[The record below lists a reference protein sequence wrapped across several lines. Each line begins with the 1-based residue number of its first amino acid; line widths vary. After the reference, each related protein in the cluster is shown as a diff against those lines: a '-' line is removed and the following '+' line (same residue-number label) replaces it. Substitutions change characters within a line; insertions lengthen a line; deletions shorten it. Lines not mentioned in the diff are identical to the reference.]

1 MILSILKKIIGS
13 KNNRDL
19 RRIRKTVAEINS
31 LEESLKLFSDKDLRE
46 KTNQFR
52 DRLASGEQLDEM
64 LAEAFATVRETSRRV
79 LAMRHFDVQL
89 IGGITLHEGRIAEM
103 RTGEG
108 KTLAATLSAYL
119 NALPAKGVHIITV
132 NDYLAKRDAQWML
145 PLYRALGLSL
155 GVIQSHR
162 GGNEASS
169 FYCSADDENG
179 LTVSTR
185 KEAYAADITYG
196 TNNEF
201 GFDYLRDNMA
211 VSSEQLVQGELFYSV
226 IDEVDSILVDEART
240 PLIISGKVSDSTKW
254 YSDFTR
260 IVKGMKRDVHYEIDE
275 AKKQVHTT
283 EVGVE
288 YVESKL
294 GIKNLYEN
302 TQTNFIHYLTATL
315 RAKTIFTKDVDYIIA
330 DGQIKIVDEFTGRVL
345 EGRRYSDGLH
355 QALEAKENVKIQ
367 DENQTL
373 ASITYQ
379 NYFRMYE
386 NLAGM
391 TGTAKT
397 EEEEFVQIYN
407 LEVVEIPTNLP
418 IQRSD
423 QQDAVYK
430 TNSAKL
436 DAVIED
442 IKLRNT
448 KGQPILLGTVSVE
461 ASEEISKLLT
471 SKGIVHNVLNAK
483 NHEEEAN
490 IVAQAGRLGAV
501 TVATNMAGRGVDIKL
516 GGNPEDMAIQLQ
528 IKENQQDNPN
538 FLKTKIVEFE
548 SKVEKEKQDVL
559 ELGGL
564 YVLGTERHESRRIDN
579 QLRGRSG
586 RQGDPGESRFYIS
599 LQDDLMRR
607 FQGERIES
615 IMNKLNLPD
624 EERIEQSMVTKSIE
638 RAQAQVESLN
648 FEIRKNVLKF
658 DQVLNQQ
665 RDVIYKWRRELL
677 RSESIHDLIEGW
689 FEDVVDLISKNIEN
703 YKKSYESLDQFKDL
717 VENELSELLSD
728 AAKNK
733 LFQNLEINDNLDIEK
748 SLKDLFY
755 DNEKQDENNFWNLAR
770 GSALSFIDQSW
781 KDHLAEMDYLRSGI
795 GLRAMGQRDPL
806 VEYQNEGYD
815 LFEEL
820 IDNVKF
826 SVIRILLNFDKNLIV
841 QKEKNIDDNVKEKTI
856 TKDKIGRNDPC
867 YCGSGKKYKKCG
879 MVDACIKKS

>member
-1 MILSILKKIIGS
+1 MSIFKRVLSVGS
-13 KNNRDL
+13 GKLVSELND
-19 RRIRKTVAEINS
+19 VVQAINDK
-31 LEESLKLFSDKDLRE
+31 EKEFELFSDEEIKLNFQELSKKLNGDPQSIE
-46 KTNQFR
+46 V
-52 DRLASGEQLDEM
+52 
-64 LAEAFATVRETSRRV
+64 EAFAYIREAAKRT
-79 LAMRHFDVQL
+79 LGQRHYDVQL
-89 IGGITLHEGRIAEM
+89 FGGLVLLRNKIAEM
-103 RTGEG
+103 KTGEG
-108 KTLAATLSAYL
+108 KTLVSTLPISL
-119 NALPAKGVHIITV
+119 MALFKKGVHVVTV
-132 NDYLAKRDAQWML
+132 NEYLAKRDAEWMS
-145 PLYRALGLSL
+145 PIYNFLGLE
-155 GVIQSHR
+155 V
-162 GGNEASS
+162 
-169 FYCSADDENG
+169 G
-179 LTVSTR
+179 LIHSNQDPAE
-185 KEAYAADITYG
+185 KNQAYKKDITYG

-211 VSSEQLVQGELFYSV
+211 TSREQLVQGELFYSV

-254 YSDFTR
+254 YSEFTK
-260 IVKGMKRDVHYEIDE
+260 IVKGMKRDIHYEIDE

-283 EVGVE
+283 ELGVE

-294 GIKNLYEN
+294 GISNLYEN
-302 TQTNFIHYLTATL
+302 TKTNFIHYLTATL
-315 RAKTIFTKDVDYIIA
+315 RAKTIYLKDVDYIIE

-418 IQRSD
+418 VQRVD

-430 TNSAKL
+430 TNKAKL
-436 DAVIED
+436 EAVIED
-442 IKLRNT
+442 IRIRNQN
-448 KGQPILLGTVSVE
+448 GQPILLGTVSVE
-461 ASEEISKLLT
+461 ASEEISKILT
-471 SKGIVHNVLNAK
+471 SKGIIHNVLNAK
-483 NHEEEAN
+483 NHEQEAN
-490 IVAQAGRLGAV
+490 IIAQAGKLGAV

-516 GGNPEDMAIQLQ
+516 GGNADEMALQLQ
-528 IKENQQDNPN
+528 IKEEKLENPN
-538 FLKTKIVEFE
+538 YLISKIKELE
-548 SKVEKEKQDVL
+548 DNVEKEKEKVL
-559 ELGGL
+559 SLGGL

-599 LQDDLMRR
+599 LQDELMRR

-624 EERIEQSMVTKSIE
+624 DERIEQSMVTKSIE

-677 RSESIHDLIEGW
+677 RSENISSLIEGW
-689 FEDVVDLISKNIEN
+689 LSDVLETVANNIESF
-703 YKKSYESLDQFKDL
+703 KKSYDNLEHFNEL
-717 VENELSELLSD
+717 VENELGELLSD
-728 AAKNK
+728 LVRSKFLK
-733 LFQNLEINDNLDIEK
+733 NLEINDDLDIY
-748 SLKDLFY
+748 KDLENLFY
-755 DNEKQDENNFWNLAR
+755 DNENQDKENFWRLAR

-781 KDHLAEMDYLRSGI
+781 KDHLSEMDYLRSGI

-820 IDNVKF
+820 INNVKF
-826 SVIRILLNFDKNLIV
+826 SVIRILLNFDKTFIV
-841 QKEKNIDDNVKEKTI
+841 QKEKNIDDNVKDKVI
-856 TKDKIGRNDPC
+856 AKDKIGRNDPC
-867 YCGSGKKYKKCG
+867 YCGSGKKFKKCG
-879 MVDACIKKS
+879 LVDKCIKKS

>member
-1 MILSILKKIIGS
+1 MSIFKKVLSVGS
-13 KNNRDL
+13 GKLASELND
-19 RRIRKTVAEINS
+19 VVQAINDK
-31 LEESLKLFSDKDLRE
+31 EKDFELFSDEEIKVNFQDLSKKLNGDPQSIE
-46 KTNQFR
+46 V
-52 DRLASGEQLDEM
+52 
-64 LAEAFATVRETSRRV
+64 EAFAYIREAAKRT
-79 LAMRHFDVQL
+79 LGQRHYDVQL
-89 IGGITLHEGRIAEM
+89 FGGLVLLRNKIAEM
-103 RTGEG
+103 KTGEG
-108 KTLAATLSAYL
+108 KTLVSTLPISL
-119 NALPAKGVHIITV
+119 MALFKKGVHVVTV
-132 NDYLAKRDAQWML
+132 NEYLAKRDAEWMS
-145 PLYRALGLSL
+145 PIYNFLGLE
-155 GVIQSHR
+155 V
-162 GGNEASS
+162 
-169 FYCSADDENG
+169 G
-179 LTVSTR
+179 LIHSNQDPAE
-185 KEAYAADITYG
+185 KNQAYKKDITYG

-211 VSSEQLVQGELFYSV
+211 ISGEQLVQGELFYSV

-254 YSDFTR
+254 YSEFTK
-260 IVKGMKRDVHYEIDE
+260 IVKGMKRDIHYEIDE

-283 EVGVE
+283 ELGVE

-294 GIKNLYEN
+294 GIPNLYEN
-302 TQTNFIHYLTATL
+302 TKTNFIHYLTATL
-315 RAKTIFTKDVDYIIA
+315 RAKTIFVKDVDYIVA

-367 DENQTL
+367 DENQTF

-418 IQRSD
+418 IQRAD

-430 TNSAKL
+430 TNKAKL

-442 IKLRNT
+442 IKHRNEN
-448 KGQPILLGTVSVE
+448 GQPILLGTVSVE

-483 NHEEEAN
+483 NHEQEAN
-490 IVAQAGRLGAV
+490 IIAQAGKLGAV

-516 GGNPEDMAIQLQ
+516 GGNADEMALQLQ
-528 IKENQQDNPN
+528 INENELDNSN
-538 FLKTKIVEFE
+538 YLKSKIVELE
-548 SKVEKEKQDVL
+548 ENVEKEKEKVL
-559 ELGGL
+559 SLGGL

-599 LQDDLMRR
+599 LQDELMRR

-624 EERIEQSMVTKSIE
+624 DERIEQSMVTKSIE

-677 RSESIHDLIEGW
+677 RSENINNLIEGW
-689 FEDVVDLISKNIEN
+689 LSDVLETVSNNIDS
-703 YKKSYESLDQFKDL
+703 YKKSYENLEHFNEL
-717 VENELSELLSD
+717 VENELGELLSD
-728 AAKNK
+728 SVKSKFLKNI
-733 LFQNLEINDNLDIEK
+733 QINDDLEIY
-748 SLKDLFY
+748 KDLESLFDY
-755 DNEKQDENNFWNLAR
+755 NKKQDSDNFWNLAR

-781 KDHLAEMDYLRSGI
+781 KDHLSEMDYLRSGI

-820 IDNVKF
+820 INNVKF
-826 SVIRILLNFDKNLIV
+826 SVIRILLNFDKTLIV
-841 QKEKNIDDNVKEKTI
+841 QKEKNIDDNVKEKVI

-879 MVDACIKKS
+879 LVNKCIKKS

>member
-1 MILSILKKIIGS
+1 MSIFKKVLSVGS
-13 KNNRDL
+13 GKLASELNDVVR
-19 RRIRKTVAEINS
+19 AINDK
-31 LEESLKLFSDKDLRE
+31 EKEFELFSDEEIKVNFQDLSKKLNGDPQSIE
-46 KTNQFR
+46 V
-52 DRLASGEQLDEM
+52 
-64 LAEAFATVRETSRRV
+64 EAFAYIREAAKRT
-79 LAMRHFDVQL
+79 LGQRHYDVQL
-89 IGGITLHEGRIAEM
+89 FGGLVLLRNRIAEM
-103 RTGEG
+103 KTGEG
-108 KTLAATLSAYL
+108 KTLVSTLPISL
-119 NALPAKGVHIITV
+119 MALFKKGVHVVTV
-132 NDYLAKRDAQWML
+132 NEYLAKRDAEWMS
-145 PLYRALGLSL
+145 PIYNFLGLE
-155 GVIQSHR
+155 V
-162 GGNEASS
+162 
-169 FYCSADDENG
+169 G
-179 LTVSTR
+179 LIYS
-185 KEAYAADITYG
+185 KQDPEEKNQAYKKDITYG

-211 VSSEQLVQGELFYSV
+211 ISSEQLVQGELFYSV

-254 YSDFTR
+254 YSEFTK
-260 IVKGMKRDVHYEIDE
+260 IVKGMKRDIHYEIDE

-283 EVGVE
+283 ELGVE

-294 GIKNLYEN
+294 GIPNLYEN
-302 TQTNFIHYLTATL
+302 TKTNFIHYLTATL
-315 RAKTIFTKDVDYIIA
+315 RAKTIFVKDVDYIVV

-418 IQRSD
+418 IQRVD

-430 TNSAKL
+430 TNKAKL

-442 IKLRNT
+442 IKLRN
-448 KGQPILLGTVSVE
+448 KNGQPILLGTVSVE
-461 ASEEISKLLT
+461 ASEEISKMLT

-483 NHEEEAN
+483 NHEQEAG
-490 IVAQAGRLGAV
+490 IIAQAGKLGAV

-516 GGNPEDMAIQLQ
+516 GGNPEEMAIQLQ
-528 IKENQQDNPN
+528 INENELDNPN
-538 FLKTKIVEFE
+538 YLK
-548 SKVEKEKQDVL
+548 SKVLDLEENVEKEKEKIL
-559 ELGGL
+559 SLGGL

-599 LQDDLMRR
+599 LQDELMRR

-624 EERIEQSMVTKSIE
+624 DERIEQSMVTKSIE

-677 RSESIHDLIEGW
+677 RSANIDDLIEGW
-689 FEDVVDLISKNIEN
+689 LSDVLETVANNIES
-703 YKKSYESLDQFKDL
+703 YKKSYENLENFNEL
-717 VENELSELLSD
+717 VENELGELLSD
-728 AAKNK
+728 SIRSKFLKN
-733 LFQNLEINDNLDIEK
+733 LQINDDLDIFN
-748 SLKDLFY
+748 DLENLF
-755 DNEKQDENNFWNLAR
+755 NENKKQDRENFWNLAR

-781 KDHLAEMDYLRSGI
+781 KDHLSEMDYLRSGI

-806 VEYQNEGYD
+806 VEYQNEGFD

-820 IDNVKF
+820 INNVKF
-826 SVIRILLNFDKNLIV
+826 SVIRILLNFDNNLIV
-841 QKEKNIDDNVKEKTI
+841 KKEKNIDDNVKEKVI

-879 MVDACIKKS
+879 LVDKCIKKS

>member
-1 MILSILKKIIGS
+1 MSIFKKVLSVGS
-13 KNNRDL
+13 GKLASELND
-19 RRIRKTVAEINS
+19 VVQAINDK
-31 LEESLKLFSDKDLRE
+31 EKEFELFSDEEIKLNFQDLSKKLNGDPQSIE
-46 KTNQFR
+46 I
-52 DRLASGEQLDEM
+52 
-64 LAEAFATVRETSRRV
+64 EAFAYIREAAKRT
-79 LAMRHFDVQL
+79 LGQRHYDVQL
-89 IGGITLHEGRIAEM
+89 FGGLVLLRNKIAEM
-103 RTGEG
+103 KTGEG
-108 KTLAATLSAYL
+108 KTLVSTLPISL
-119 NALPAKGVHIITV
+119 MALFKKGVHVVTV
-132 NDYLAKRDAQWML
+132 NEYLAKRDAEWMS
-145 PLYRALGLSL
+145 PIYNFLGLE
-155 GVIQSHR
+155 V
-162 GGNEASS
+162 
-169 FYCSADDENG
+169 G
-179 LTVSTR
+179 LIHSNQNPEE
-185 KEAYAADITYG
+185 KNQAYKKDITYG

-211 VSSEQLVQGELFYSV
+211 ISSEQLVQGELFYSV

-254 YSDFTR
+254 YSEFTK
-260 IVKGMKRDVHYEIDE
+260 IVKGMKRDIHYEIDE

-283 EVGVE
+283 ELGVE
-288 YVESKL
+288 FVESKL
-294 GIKNLYEN
+294 GISNLYEN
-302 TQTNFIHYLTATL
+302 TKTNFIHYLTATL
-315 RAKTIFTKDVDYIIA
+315 RAKTIFVKDVDYIVA

-418 IQRSD
+418 IQRAD

-430 TNSAKL
+430 TNKAKL

-442 IKLRNT
+442 IKHRNQN
-448 KGQPILLGTVSVE
+448 GQPILLGTVSVE
-461 ASEEISKLLT
+461 ASEEISKILT

-483 NHEEEAN
+483 NHEQEAN
-490 IVAQAGRLGAV
+490 IIAQAGKLGAV

-516 GGNPEDMAIQLQ
+516 GGNAEEMAIQLQ
-528 IKENQQDNPN
+528 INENELENPN
-538 FLKTKIVEFE
+538 YLKSKISELE
-548 SKVEKEKQDVL
+548 ENVEKEKEKVL
-559 ELGGL
+559 SLGGL

-599 LQDDLMRR
+599 LQDELMRR

-624 EERIEQSMVTKSIE
+624 DERIEQSMVTKSIE

-677 RSESIHDLIEGW
+677 RSESVSDLIEGW
-689 FEDVVDLISKNIEN
+689 LSDVLETVENNIES
-703 YKKSYESLDQFKDL
+703 YKKSYENLEHFNEL
-717 VENELSELLSD
+717 VENELGELLSD
-728 AAKNK
+728 SVRGKFLKNI
-733 LFQNLEINDNLDIEK
+733 QINDDLDIY
-748 SLKDLFY
+748 KDLENLF
-755 DNEKQDENNFWNLAR
+755 NENKKQDIDNFWNLAR

-781 KDHLAEMDYLRSGI
+781 KDHLSEMDYLRSGI

-841 QKEKNIDDNVKEKTI
+841 KKENNIDDKVKDKTI
-856 TKDKIGRNDPC
+856 IKDKIGRNDPC
-867 YCGSGKKYKKCG
+867 PLGCGIKYKKCG
-879 MVDACIKKS
+879 IDKKCKKISETN

>member
-1 MILSILKKIIGS
+1 MSIFKRVLSVGS
-13 KNNRDL
+13 GKLVSELND
-19 RRIRKTVAEINS
+19 VVQAINDK
-31 LEESLKLFSDKDLRE
+31 ENEFELFSDEEIKLNFQELSKKLNGDPQSIE
-46 KTNQFR
+46 V
-52 DRLASGEQLDEM
+52 
-64 LAEAFATVRETSRRV
+64 EAFAYIREAAKRT
-79 LAMRHFDVQL
+79 LGQRHYDVQL
-89 IGGITLHEGRIAEM
+89 FGGLVLLRNKIAEM
-103 RTGEG
+103 KTGEG
-108 KTLAATLSAYL
+108 KTLVSTLPISL
-119 NALPAKGVHIITV
+119 MALFKKGVHVVTV
-132 NDYLAKRDAQWML
+132 NEYLAKRDAEWMS
-145 PLYRALGLSL
+145 PIYNFLGLE
-155 GVIQSHR
+155 V
-162 GGNEASS
+162 
-169 FYCSADDENG
+169 G
-179 LTVSTR
+179 LIHSNQDPAE
-185 KEAYAADITYG
+185 KNQAYKKDITYG

-211 VSSEQLVQGELFYSV
+211 ISREQLVQGELFYSV

-254 YSDFTR
+254 YSEFTK
-260 IVKGMKRDVHYEIDE
+260 IVKGMKRDIHYEIDE

-283 EVGVE
+283 ELGVE

-294 GIKNLYEN
+294 GISNLYEN
-302 TQTNFIHYLTATL
+302 TKTNFIHYLTATL
-315 RAKTIFTKDVDYIIA
+315 RAKTIYLKDVDYIIE

-418 IQRSD
+418 VQRVD

-430 TNSAKL
+430 TNKAKL
-436 DAVIED
+436 EAVIED
-442 IKLRNT
+442 IRIRNQN
-448 KGQPILLGTVSVE
+448 GQPILLGTVSVE
-461 ASEEISKLLT
+461 ASEEISKILT
-471 SKGIVHNVLNAK
+471 SKGIIHNVLNAK
-483 NHEEEAN
+483 NHEQEAN
-490 IVAQAGRLGAV
+490 IIAQAGKLGAV

-516 GGNPEDMAIQLQ
+516 GGNADEMALQLQ
-528 IKENQQDNPN
+528 IKEEKLENPN
-538 FLKTKIVEFE
+538 YLISKIKELE
-548 SKVEKEKQDVL
+548 DNVEKEKDKVL
-559 ELGGL
+559 SLGGL

-599 LQDDLMRR
+599 LQDELMRR

-624 EERIEQSMVTKSIE
+624 DERIEQSMVTKSIE

-677 RSESIHDLIEGW
+677 RSENISSLIEGW
-689 FEDVVDLISKNIEN
+689 LSDVLETVANNIESF
-703 YKKSYESLDQFKDL
+703 KKSYDNLEHFNEL
-717 VENELSELLSD
+717 VENELGELLSD
-728 AAKNK
+728 LVRSKFLK
-733 LFQNLEINDNLDIEK
+733 NLEINDDLEIY
-748 SLKDLFY
+748 KDLENLFY
-755 DNEKQDENNFWNLAR
+755 DNENQDKENFWRLAR

-781 KDHLAEMDYLRSGI
+781 KDHLSEMDYLRSGI

-820 IDNVKF
+820 INNVKF
-826 SVIRILLNFDKNLIV
+826 SVIRILLNFDKTFIV
-841 QKEKNIDDNVKEKTI
+841 QKEKNIDDNVKDKVI
-856 TKDKIGRNDPC
+856 AKDKIGRNDPC
-867 YCGSGKKYKKCG
+867 YCGSGKKFKKCG
-879 MVDACIKKS
+879 LVDKCIKKS

>member
-1 MILSILKKIIGS
+1 MSIFKKVLSVGS
-13 KNNRDL
+13 GKLASELNSVVD
-19 RRIRKTVAEINS
+19 AINS
-31 LEESLKLFSDKDLRE
+31 KEQEFEKLSDQE
-46 KTNQFR
+46 IKTNFQN
-52 DRLASGEQLDEM
+52 LSKQLNDSPSSIEV
-64 LAEAFATVRETSRRV
+64 EAFAYTREAAKRT
-79 LAMRHFDVQL
+79 LGQRHYDVQ
-89 IGGITLHEGRIAEM
+89 IFGGLVLLRNKIAEM
-103 RTGEG
+103 KTGEG
-108 KTLAATLSAYL
+108 KTLVSTLPISL
-119 NALPAKGVHIITV
+119 MALYKKGVHVVTV
-132 NDYLAKRDAQWML
+132 NEYLAKRDAEWMS
-145 PLYRALGLSL
+145 PIYEFLGLEVGL
-155 GVIQSHR
+155 IH
-162 GGNEASS
+162 SS
-169 FYCSADDENG
+169 QDPLDKAA
-179 LTVSTR
+179 
-185 KEAYAADITYG
+185 AYQKDITYG

-254 YSDFTR
+254 YSDFTK
-260 IVKGMKRDVHYEIDE
+260 IVKGMKKDVHYEIDE

-283 EVGVE
+283 EAGVE

-294 GIKNLYEN
+294 GISNLYEN

-315 RAKTIFTKDVDYIIA
+315 RAKTIFTKDVDYIVS

-407 LEVVEIPTNLP
+407 LEVIEIPTNLP
-418 IQRSD
+418 IQRMD

-430 TNSAKL
+430 TNTAKL

-442 IKLRNT
+442 IKIRNE

-461 ASEEISKLLT
+461 ASEEISKILT

-483 NHEEEAN
+483 NHEQEAH
-490 IVAQAGRLGAV
+490 IIAQAGRLGAV

-516 GGNPEDMAIQLQ
+516 GGNPEEMAIQQQ
-528 IKENQQDNPN
+528 ISENQQDNPN
-538 FLKTKIVEFE
+538 YLKSKILQFE
-548 SKVEKEKQDVL
+548 SQVEEEKQNVL

-677 RSESIHDLIEGW
+677 RSEKINDLIESW
-689 FEDVVDLISKNIEN
+689 LSDVLDTVANNVET
-703 YKKSYESLDQFKDL
+703 YKKSYENLEHFQEL

-728 AAKNK
+728 VSRNK
-733 LFQNLEINDNLDIEK
+733 FMENLQINDDLDVYNNLE
-748 SLKDLFY
+748 DLFRE
-755 DNEKQDENNFWNLAR
+755 NEIQDQSNFWNLAR
-770 GSALSFIDQSW
+770 GSALSFIDQLW
-781 KDHLAEMDYLRSGI
+781 KDHLSEMDYLRSGI

-806 VEYQNEGYD
+806 VEYQNEGYN
-815 LFEEL
+815 LFEDL
-820 IDNVKF
+820 INNVKF
-826 SVIRILLNFDKNLIV
+826 SVIRILMNFDKNLIV

-879 MVDACIKKS
+879 LVGKCIKKS

>member
-1 MILSILKKIIGS
+1 MSIFKKVLSVGS
-13 KNNRDL
+13 GKLASELNSVVD
-19 RRIRKTVAEINS
+19 AINS
-31 LEESLKLFSDKDLRE
+31 KEQEFEKLSDQE
-46 KTNQFR
+46 IKTNFQN
-52 DRLASGEQLDEM
+52 LSKQLNDSPSKIEV
-64 LAEAFATVRETSRRV
+64 EAFAYTREAAKRT
-79 LAMRHFDVQL
+79 LGQRHYDVQ
-89 IGGITLHEGRIAEM
+89 IFGGLVLLRNKIAEM
-103 RTGEG
+103 KTGEG
-108 KTLAATLSAYL
+108 KTLVSTLPISL
-119 NALPAKGVHIITV
+119 MALYKKGVHVVTV
-132 NDYLAKRDAQWML
+132 NEYLAKRDAEWMS
-145 PLYRALGLSL
+145 PIYEFLGLEVGL
-155 GVIQSHR
+155 IH
-162 GGNEASS
+162 SS
-169 FYCSADDENG
+169 QDPLDKAG
-179 LTVSTR
+179 
-185 KEAYAADITYG
+185 AYQKDITYG

-254 YSDFTR
+254 YSDFTK
-260 IVKGMKRDVHYEIDE
+260 IVKGMKKDVHYEIDE

-294 GIKNLYEN
+294 GISNLYEN

-315 RAKTIFTKDVDYIIA
+315 RAKTIFTKDVDYIVS

-407 LEVVEIPTNLP
+407 LEVIEIPTNLP
-418 IQRSD
+418 IQRMD

-430 TNSAKL
+430 TNTAKL

-442 IKLRNT
+442 IKIRNE

-461 ASEEISKLLT
+461 ASEEISKILT

-483 NHEEEAN
+483 NHEQEAH
-490 IVAQAGRLGAV
+490 IIAQAGRLGAV

-516 GGNPEDMAIQLQ
+516 GGNPEEMAIQQQ
-528 IKENQQDNPN
+528 INENQQDNPS
-538 FLKTKIVEFE
+538 FLE
-548 SKVEKEKQDVL
+548 SKVLQFESQVQEEKQKVI

-677 RSESIHDLIEGW
+677 RSEKINDLIESW
-689 FEDVVDLISKNIEN
+689 LSDVLETVDINIES
-703 YKKSYESLDQFKDL
+703 YKKSYENLEHFQEL

-728 AAKNK
+728 VSRTKFIENLQINDDLDIYK
-733 LFQNLEINDNLDIEK
+733 NLE
-748 SLKDLFY
+748 DLFRE
-755 DNEKQDENNFWNLAR
+755 NEVQDQSNFWNLAR
-770 GSALSFIDQSW
+770 GSALSFIDQLW
-781 KDHLAEMDYLRSGI
+781 KDHLSEMDYLRSGI

-815 LFEEL
+815 LFEDL
-820 IDNVKF
+820 INNVKF

-856 TKDKIGRNDPC
+856 PKDKIGRNDPC

-879 MVDACIKKS
+879 LVDKCIKKS

>member
-1 MILSILKKIIGS
+1 LSIFKRILSVGS
-13 KNNRDL
+13 GKLASELND
-19 RRIRKTVAEINS
+19 VVQAINDK
-31 LEESLKLFSDKDLRE
+31 EKEFELFSDEEIKLNFQELSKKLNGDPQSIE
-46 KTNQFR
+46 V
-52 DRLASGEQLDEM
+52 
-64 LAEAFATVRETSRRV
+64 EAFAYIREAAKRT
-79 LAMRHFDVQL
+79 LGQRHYDVQL
-89 IGGITLHEGRIAEM
+89 FGGLVLLRNKIAEM
-103 RTGEG
+103 KTGEG
-108 KTLAATLSAYL
+108 KTLVSTLPISL
-119 NALPAKGVHIITV
+119 MALFKKGVHVVTV
-132 NDYLAKRDAQWML
+132 NEYLAKRDAEWMS
-145 PLYRALGLSL
+145 PIYKFLGLE
-155 GVIQSHR
+155 V
-162 GGNEASS
+162 
-169 FYCSADDENG
+169 G
-179 LTVSTR
+179 LIHSNQDPEE
-185 KEAYAADITYG
+185 KNQAYKKDITYG

-211 VSSEQLVQGELFYSV
+211 ISSEQLVQGELFYSV

-254 YSDFTR
+254 YSEFTK

-283 EVGVE
+283 ELGVE
-288 YVESKL
+288 FVESKL
-294 GIKNLYEN
+294 GISNLYEN
-302 TQTNFIHYLTATL
+302 TKTNFIHYLTATL
-315 RAKTIFTKDVDYIIA
+315 RAKTIFVKDVDYIVS

-355 QALEAKENVKIQ
+355 QALEAKENVRIQ

-418 IQRSD
+418 IQRAD

-430 TNSAKL
+430 TNNAKL

-442 IKLRNT
+442 IKLRNQN
-448 KGQPILLGTVSVE
+448 GQPILLGTVSVE
-461 ASEEISKLLT
+461 ASEEISKILT

-483 NHEEEAN
+483 NHEQEAN
-490 IVAQAGRLGAV
+490 IIAQAGRLGAV

-516 GGNPEDMAIQLQ
+516 GGNAEEMALQLQ
-528 IKENQQDNPN
+528 INENQQDNPN
-538 FLKTKIVEFE
+538 YLE
-548 SKVEKEKQDVL
+548 SKISELEENVSIEKEKVL
-559 ELGGL
+559 SLGGL

-599 LQDDLMRR
+599 LQDELMRR

-615 IMNKLNLPD
+615 IMTKLNLPD
-624 EERIEQSMVTKSIE
+624 DERIEQSMVTKSIE

-677 RSESIHDLIEGW
+677 RSKNINGLIEGW
-689 FEDVVDLISKNIEN
+689 LSDVLETVANNIDS
-703 YKKSYESLDQFKDL
+703 YKKTYENLEHFNEL
-717 VENELSELLSD
+717 VENELGELLSD
-728 AAKNK
+728 SVRSKFLKNLQINDDLDIYK
-733 LFQNLEINDNLDIEK
+733 NLENLFNE
-748 SLKDLFY
+748 
-755 DNEKQDENNFWNLAR
+755 NEKQDVDNFWNLAR

-781 KDHLAEMDYLRSGI
+781 KDHLSEMDYLRSGI

-820 IDNVKF
+820 INNVKF

-841 QKEKNIDDNVKEKTI
+841 QKDKNIDDNVKEKVI

-879 MVDACIKKS
+879 LVDKCIKKS

>member
-1 MILSILKKIIGS
+1 LSIFKKVLSVGS
-13 KNNRDL
+13 GKLASELND
-19 RRIRKTVAEINS
+19 VVQAINDK
-31 LEESLKLFSDKDLRE
+31 EKEFELFSNEEIKLNFQDLSKKLNGDPQSIE
-46 KTNQFR
+46 V
-52 DRLASGEQLDEM
+52 
-64 LAEAFATVRETSRRV
+64 EAFAYIREAAKRT
-79 LAMRHFDVQL
+79 LGQRHYDVQL
-89 IGGITLHEGRIAEM
+89 FGGLVLLRNKIAEM
-103 RTGEG
+103 KTGEG
-108 KTLAATLSAYL
+108 KTLVSTLPISL
-119 NALPAKGVHIITV
+119 MALFKKGVHVVTV
-132 NDYLAKRDAQWML
+132 NEYLAKRDAEWMS
-145 PLYRALGLSL
+145 PIYNFLGLE
-155 GVIQSHR
+155 V
-162 GGNEASS
+162 
-169 FYCSADDENG
+169 G
-179 LTVSTR
+179 LIYSNQDPEE
-185 KEAYAADITYG
+185 KNQAYKKDITYG

-211 VSSEQLVQGELFYSV
+211 ISSEQLVQGELFYSV

-254 YSDFTR
+254 YSEFTK
-260 IVKGMKRDVHYEIDE
+260 IVKGMKRDIHYEIDE

-283 EVGVE
+283 ELGVE

-294 GIKNLYEN
+294 GIPNLYEN
-302 TQTNFIHYLTATL
+302 TKTNFIHYLTATL
-315 RAKTIFTKDVDYIIA
+315 RAKTIFVKDVDYIVA

-418 IQRSD
+418 IQRAD

-430 TNSAKL
+430 TNKAKL

-442 IKLRNT
+442 IKLRNQN
-448 KGQPILLGTVSVE
+448 GQPVLLGTVSVE
-461 ASEEISKLLT
+461 ASEEISKILT

-483 NHEEEAN
+483 NHEQEAN
-490 IVAQAGRLGAV
+490 IIAQAGKLGAV

-516 GGNPEDMAIQLQ
+516 GGNAEEMAQQLQ
-528 IKENQQDNPN
+528 INEDEQENPN
-538 FLKTKIVEFE
+538 YLE
-548 SKVEKEKQDVL
+548 SKISELEENVEIEKEKVL
-559 ELGGL
+559 SLGGL

-599 LQDDLMRR
+599 LQDELMRR

-624 EERIEQSMVTKSIE
+624 DERIEQSMVTKSIE

-677 RSESIHDLIEGW
+677 RSESVNELIEGW
-689 FEDVVDLISKNIEN
+689 LSDVLETVENNIES
-703 YKKSYESLDQFKDL
+703 YKKSYENLEHFNEL

-728 AAKNK
+728 SSRGKFLN
-733 LFQNLEINDNLDIEK
+733 NLQINDDLDIY
-748 SLKDLFY
+748 KDLENLF
-755 DNEKQDENNFWNLAR
+755 NENKKQDIDNFWNLAR

-781 KDHLAEMDYLRSGI
+781 KDHLSEMDYLRSGI

-820 IDNVKF
+820 INNVKF
-826 SVIRILLNFDKNLIV
+826 SVIRILLNFDKTLIV
-841 QKEKNIDDNVKEKTI
+841 QKEKNIDDNVKEKVI

-879 MVDACIKKS
+879 LVDKCIKKS

>member
-1 MILSILKKIIGS
+1 MSIFKKVLSVGS
-13 KNNRDL
+13 GKLASELNTIVASINN
-19 RRIRKTVAEINS
+19 KEQ
-31 LEESLKLFSDKDLRE
+31 EFEKFSDQE
-46 KTNQFR
+46 IKTNFQN
-52 DRLASGEQLDEM
+52 LSKQLENSQNIEV
-64 LAEAFATVRETSRRV
+64 EAFAYTREAAKRT
-79 LAMRHFDVQL
+79 LGQRHYDVQ
-89 IGGITLHEGRIAEM
+89 IFGGLVLLRNKIAEM
-103 RTGEG
+103 KTGEG
-108 KTLAATLSAYL
+108 KTLVSTLPISL
-119 NALPAKGVHIITV
+119 MALYKKGVHVVTV
-132 NDYLAKRDAQWML
+132 NEYLAKRDAEWMS
-145 PLYRALGLSL
+145 PIYEFLGLE
-155 GVIQSHR
+155 V
-162 GGNEASS
+162 
-169 FYCSADDENG
+169 G
-179 LTVSTR
+179 LIHSNQDPLD
-185 KEAYAADITYG
+185 KAESYKKDITYG

-254 YSDFTR
+254 YSDFTK
-260 IVKGMKRDVHYEIDE
+260 IVKSMKNDIHYEIDE

-283 EVGVE
+283 EAGVE

-294 GIKNLYEN
+294 GINNLYEN

-315 RAKTIFTKDVDYIIA
+315 RAKTIFTKDVDYIVA

-418 IQRSD
+418 IQRMD

-430 TNSAKL
+430 TNTAKL
-436 DAVIED
+436 DAVIDD
-442 IKLRNT
+442 IKIRND

-471 SKGIVHNVLNAK
+471 SKGIIHNVLNAK
-483 NHEEEAN
+483 NHEQEAH
-490 IVAQAGRLGAV
+490 IIAQAGRIGAV

-516 GGNPEDMAIQLQ
+516 GGNPEEMAIQQQ
-528 IKENQQDNPN
+528 IKENQQDNKE
-538 FLKTKIVEFE
+538 FLNSKISEFE
-548 SKVEKEKQDVL
+548 PEVEKEKKRVL

-677 RSESIHDLIEGW
+677 KSKNIKNLIEGW
-689 FEDVVDLISKNIEN
+689 FEDVADIVSKNIES
-703 YKKSYESLDQFKDL
+703 YKKNYETLDDFKNL

-728 AAKNK
+728 TSKNK
-733 LFQNLEINDNLDIEK
+733 LIQKLEINDNLDIKK
-748 SLKDLFY
+748 SLEELFY
-755 DNEKQDENNFWNLAR
+755 NNENQDVDNFWNLAR

-806 VEYQNEGYD
+806 VEYQNEGFD

-841 QKEKNIDDNVKEKTI
+841 KKQKNIDDNVKEKTI